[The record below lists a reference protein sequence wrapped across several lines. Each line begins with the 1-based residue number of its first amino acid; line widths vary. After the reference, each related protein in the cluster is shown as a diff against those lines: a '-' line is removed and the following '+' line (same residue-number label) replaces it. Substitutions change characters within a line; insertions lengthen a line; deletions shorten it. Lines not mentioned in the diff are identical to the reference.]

1 MSNRNPRT
9 DHLPKLGT
17 GDLTPE
23 QEHEIRSQG
32 GKQLASN
39 KRRAKS
45 QAEALNALLDAKIT
59 SNQLLKRAE
68 SWGISERDALS
79 VLGAC
84 IMLNECRKGTIDS
97 YLRILDAAGISD
109 SSTDEAAHA
118 AFLQALTAD
127 DDEQSSETAESGDEI
142 GENDAGTAAD

>member
-1 MSNRNPRT
+1 MSNPNPRT
-9 DHLPKLGT
+9 DQLPKLGT
-17 GDLTPE
+17 GDRTPE
-23 QEHEIRSQG
+23 EEFEIRSQG
-32 GKQLASN
+32 GKQCASN

-59 SNQLLKRAE
+59 SEQLLKRAE
-68 SWGISERDALS
+68 SWGIGERDALS

-97 YLRILDAAGISD
+97 YLRILEAAGIGD

-118 AFLQALTAD
+118 ALLAALTAA
-127 DDEQSSETAESGDEI
+127 DDEPSEGNS
-142 GENDAGTAAD
+142 ENDAGTASD